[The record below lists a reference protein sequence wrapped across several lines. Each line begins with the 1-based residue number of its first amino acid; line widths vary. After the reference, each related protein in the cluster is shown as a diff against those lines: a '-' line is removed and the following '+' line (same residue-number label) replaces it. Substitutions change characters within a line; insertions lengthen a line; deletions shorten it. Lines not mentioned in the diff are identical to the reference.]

1 VRCYAAVSSMEAIV
15 VGLAGALFLGC
26 LLLGVLYPGT
36 GADRLRK
43 PVRRLPEDDDVAALL
58 AATNA
63 KRAAH
68 GKSPLRAEDLRG

>member
-1 VRCYAAVSSMEAIV
+1 MSTPEAIV
-15 VGLAGALFLGC
+15 VVLAGAFFVAC

-36 GADRLRK
+36 GANRLFK
-43 PVRRLPEDDDVAALL
+43 GQPKVEEPDEAAVLL

-68 GKSPLRAEDLRG
+68 GKPPLRREDLA